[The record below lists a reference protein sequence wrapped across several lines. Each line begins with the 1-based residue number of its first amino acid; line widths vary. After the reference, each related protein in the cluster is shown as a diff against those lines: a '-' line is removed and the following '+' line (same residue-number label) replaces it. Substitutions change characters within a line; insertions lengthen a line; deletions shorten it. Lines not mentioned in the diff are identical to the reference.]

1 MLGPTLFKNS
11 INASSSERGFTFIT
25 LQPIYLQTCSERVV
39 NTNLQPLLPL
49 GLGIPTS
56 SRETLSHTSSRI
68 RTCFPSLFSI
78 SDNIAARLSLS
89 PSLGQFFNSKAP
101 AISSCTFFTLNSFDM
116 VTQITLSNLCCFKRS
131 LWMCFMIVVLP
142 TPPIPQT
149 PMLLI
154 SSCIKHAQI
163 SFLTASSPTSS
174 DVGSGNPALGPS
186 MARPSDALGALSR
199 NPFISRLFSSTSFPL
214 QARQRYLPFLTLFST
229 TCASL
234 IISFTSFNQFST
246 PFFGIFPRGRRSS
259 AFNYSSIS
267 SILQFNSSLIL
278 LKFLT

>member
-1 MLGPTLFKNS
+1 
-11 INASSSERGFTFIT
+11 
-25 LQPIYLQTCSERVV
+25 
-39 NTNLQPLLPL
+39 
-49 GLGIPTS
+49 
-56 SRETLSHTSSRI
+56 
-68 RTCFPSLFSI
+68 
-78 SDNIAARLSLS
+78 
-89 PSLGQFFNSKAP
+89 
-101 AISSCTFFTLNSFDM
+101 M

-149 PMLLI
+149 PILLT

-174 DVGSGNPALGPS
+174 DVGSGNPPLGPS
-186 MARPSDALGALSR
+186 MARPSEALGALSR
-199 NPFISRLFSSTSFPL
+199 NSFISQVFSSTSFPL
-214 QARQRYLPFLTLFST
+214 QARQRYLPLLTLFST

-234 IISFTSFNQFST
+234 IVSFTSVNQFST
-246 PFFGIFPRGRRSS
+246 PCFGISPRGQRSS
-259 AFNYSSIS
+259 VFNCSSIS

>member
-11 INASSSERGFTFIT
+11 TNASSSERGFTFIT

-49 GLGIPTS
+49 GSGIPTS

-68 RTCFPSLFSI
+68 RTCFPEFFSI
-78 SDNIAARLSLS
+78 SDKIAARLSLS
-89 PSLGQFFNSKAP
+89 SSLSKYSFDSNAL
-101 AISSCTFFTLNSFDM
+101 AILSCTFITLNSFDM

-149 PMLLI
+149 QILLT

-186 MARPSDALGALSR
+186 MARPSEALRALSR
-199 NPFISRLFSSTSFPL
+199 NSFISRCKHECKFQAMASIRWSYGWVADRNMMKFWSPLYFQNQPLKLYNMLDSSVQEFITE
-214 QARQRYLPFLTLFST
+214 Y
-229 TCASL
+229 
-234 IISFTSFNQFST
+234 
-246 PFFGIFPRGRRSS
+246 
-259 AFNYSSIS
+259 
-267 SILQFNSSLIL
+267 
-278 LKFLT
+278 